1 MEDNSLPNY
10 TQKFINSFREYK
22 LLYFILM
29 FSFLFSLLIIYVFS
43 SGQPVIELEHPTE
56 NIQVSTDQV
65 YIKGKIKPKNS
76 QVTVND
82 AQVYL
87 NGDGTFTYVLPIK
100 VGTNTIKV
108 KAKKYSYKSEVVR
121 LVERQEAKTET
132 NKEIN
137 DGFSNQTKS
146 QSQVSGFKVSDGT
159 QGVVVTKQ
167 QILPFA
173 SPAKILGE
181 LSNQTGQ
188 EISDVKVTTLFYNP
202 SNEVVD
208 IKSSFITSPN
218 LKLGV
223 GQAIPFE
230 IQSFL
235 QPTDFSTY
243 KFEVAWQ

>member
-1 MEDNSLPNY
+1 M
-10 TQKFINSFREYK
+10 
-22 LLYFILM
+22 
-29 FSFLFSLLIIYVFS
+29 LIIYVFS

-87 NGDGTFTYVLPIK
+87 NGDGTFTYVLPVK

-121 LVERQEAKTET
+121 LVERQEVKTEASKANSEDKT
-132 NKEIN
+132 GLNN
-137 DGFSNQTKS
+137 GFNNQTKP

-167 QILPFA
+167 QILPFVN
-173 SPAKILGE
+173 PAKILGE

-202 SNEVVD
+202 NNEVVD

-218 LKLGV
+218 LKLAV